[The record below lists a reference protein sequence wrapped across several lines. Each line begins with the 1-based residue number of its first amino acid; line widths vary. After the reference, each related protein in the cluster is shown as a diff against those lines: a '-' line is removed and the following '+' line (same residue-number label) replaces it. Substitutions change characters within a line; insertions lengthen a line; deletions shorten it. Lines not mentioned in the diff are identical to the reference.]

1 MATIGSTDRSRLSVS
16 NAKVQR
22 DVAEP
27 QKKHDLLD
35 QHLLEQSEL
44 KCHGDQVEKKKKE
57 I

>member
-44 KCHGDQVEKKKKE
+44 KCRGDQVEKKKE